1 MSRICDMT
9 DRDAA
14 LRDAMEILG
23 ILPEDSAEAVKRKYR
38 RMLRLSHPD
47 EEHGS
52 DEEVR
57 RVIAAYETVKR
68 SDGRWQKQRTAAGWK
83 QKLPKAVPEAF
94 CERTFFRTH
103 DIFGEESGA
112 YAAGRGRFLWD
123 PDLEEFGLYT
133 RSIRLEALRILQEQ
147 EEAAGIYDPD
157 DLMQDGRRAACL
169 LKIFHLL
176 IQEYIEP
183 WTCLQ
188 KIQGECPPAAA
199 AGPPGASQ
207 VPAGFADGRI
217 GATDRQRQAAAAYLA
232 DPSDRGRAL
241 LCIMEGTRLYVKIP
255 GVGKALLSFDE
266 DCMHYLYSMMM
277 ARGAAIVS
285 ARIRSTGRS
294 AANGRWKGQLPV
306 TVRADITD
314 EAEARRTGRGR
325 GLIEQA
331 VREYAAF
338 LSELQ

>member
-1 MSRICDMT
+1 MNGSSSLT

-14 LRDAMEILG
+14 LREAMEVLG

-47 EEHGS
+47 EDHGS
-52 DEEVR
+52 DQEVR

-68 SDGRWQKQRTAAGWK
+68 SDGRWQKQRTAAGRK
-83 QKLPKAVPEAF
+83 PKLPKAAPDAF

-157 DLMQDGRRAACL
+157 GLTQDGRRAACM

-183 WTCLQ
+183 WPCLQ
-188 KIQGECPPAAA
+188 KIQGEVRPATA
-199 AGPPGASQ
+199 AGHPETPQ
-207 VPAGFADGRI
+207 VLSGFAEGRI
-217 GATDRQRQAAAAYLA
+217 GVTDRQRQAAAAYFA
-232 DPSDRGRAL
+232 DSSGRDRAL

-255 GVGKALLSFDE
+255 GTGKALLSFDE
-266 DCMHYLYSMMM
+266 DCMHYLFSMMM
-277 ARGAAIVS
+277 ARGAAVVS
-285 ARIRSTGRS
+285 ARIRNTGRS
-294 AANGRWKGQLPV
+294 AVNGRRKEHLPV

-314 EAEARRTGRGR
+314 EAEAKRTGRGR
-325 GLIEQA
+325 GLIEQT
-331 VREYAAF
+331 VREYAVF
-338 LSELQ
+338 LSELK